1 MYCIYCGAKFDPYA
15 TACLSCGKERA
26 KATPAA
32 TATSMAPPAQAGT
45 DPTLRWLIPV
55 GRSGYAVASGYLAF
69 FGLVPGVGLLAVI
82 FGWLAL
88 RDIARHPEKFGK
100 GRAWFGIVLGGLLT
114 LMWLWLWLGS
124 QR

>member
-26 KATPAA
+26 KAAPAVPP
-32 TATSMAPPAQAGT
+32 SMAQLSPNAS
-45 DPTLRWLIPV
+45 DPSLRWLIPV
-55 GRSGYAVASGYLAF
+55 GRSGYAVASGYLGF

-100 GRAWFGIVLGGLLT
+100 GRAWFGIVLGSLLT

-124 QR
+124 RP

>member
-1 MYCIYCGAKFDPYA
+1 MYCIYCGAKYDPYA

-26 KATPAA
+26 KAP
-32 TATSMAPPAQAGT
+32 TATSTAPPAQAGA
-45 DPTLRWLIPV
+45 DPMLRWLIPV

-69 FGLVPGVGLLAVI
+69 FGLVPGVGLLALI

-124 QR
+124 QP